1 MKWKAPRPTER
12 PEVPKATIGR
22 PDEGLTG
29 IVHGYGATD
38 IEERMYRGLLAND
51 VEDSNIEYQP
61 SYIAGRNMPG
71 EIRPDFAISN
81 GMIVVLF
88 ADGEYFHK
96 TAEQRN
102 RDKMNDSILFK
113 RLEGK
118 ALFPIRVAGED
129 LETQEIANR
138 SIEEALTGR
147 YESAD

>member
-1 MKWKAPRPTER
+1 MVIELQ
-12 PEVPKATIGR
+12 
-22 PDEGLTG
+22 DEGLTG
-29 IVHGYGATD
+29 IVHGFSATD

-51 VEDSNIEYQP
+51 VGDEDIEFQP

-71 EIRPDFAISN
+71 EIRPDFAVSN
-81 GMIVVLF
+81 GLIVILF
-88 ADGEYFHK
+88 ADGERFHK

-113 RLEGK
+113 RLEGR

-138 SIEEALTGR
+138 SIEEVLTGR
-147 YESAD
+147 YESTD